1 MSYVVSVPVLAY
13 AQFAAL
19 ESISFGSRL
28 HLVSIFIPL
37 HSVKTTRTDEVVFK
51 SKKSLLSTTLYFIS
65 QTHSQSE

>member
-1 MSYVVSVPVLAY
+1 MSYVVLVPVLAY

-51 SKKSLLSTTLYFIS
+51 SKKAC
-65 QTHSQSE
+65 

>member
-1 MSYVVSVPVLAY
+1 MSYVVLVPVLAY

-28 HLVSIFIPL
+28 RLVSIFIPL

-51 SKKSLLSTTLYFIS
+51 SKKAC
-65 QTHSQSE
+65 